1 MEDLCALRQDHVSN
15 FITLLTNGHEKSIH
29 RKCLEF
35 LMIQV
40 YSHFNGLPPQII
52 KNIFKL
58 RKNIYNL
65 RNFHLSERKNPGTK
79 RYGIPLHYR
88 LN

>member
-15 FITLLTNGHEKSIH
+15 FITLLANGNEKSIH
-29 RKCLEF
+29 QKCLEF

-52 KNIFKL
+52 KNIFKYL
-58 RKNIYNL
+58 QSKKFSFI
-65 RNFHLSERKNPGTK
+65 
-79 RYGIPLHYR
+79 
-88 LN
+88 